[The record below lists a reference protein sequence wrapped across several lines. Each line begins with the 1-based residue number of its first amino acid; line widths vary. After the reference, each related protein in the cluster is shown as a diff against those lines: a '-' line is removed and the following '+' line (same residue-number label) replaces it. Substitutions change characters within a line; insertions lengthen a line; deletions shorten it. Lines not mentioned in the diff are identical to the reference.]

1 MSVFTIPKC
10 YENKIPI
17 GEAGAHIR
25 KIGKHAL
32 ILAGKTAFDTEG
44 DKLKKTL
51 EKNGISYKVVIA
63 RGYPTEE
70 KAQQYSRQALENKND
85 FIIAV
90 GGGKIMDVSKAAAYK
105 AGIPIV
111 TIPTVAATCA
121 AWSTLSVLYTE
132 QGKQDSYLY
141 TKESPVLIIVDKEV
155 LFKAPRKFLIS
166 GVVDSI
172 VKWYEVTSNYNGNQY
187 NFELRLQIKI
197 CELILECLEKEFVDA
212 ALEDYNSIPEEI
224 RENAIDAIIL
234 LAGLSGSIN
243 GNVPYGGLAHHFYNQ
258 ATHVDATH
266 IRLHGEIVMYG
277 LFVQLVIEG
286 EKEAKIKGRMWKM
299 RQLGV
304 PVTLSDLGIVE
315 NIEESVDFIAGR
327 ISERV
332 RDYAPAERTLTK
344 EIIKEAIFK
353 VDAYGRGIKDEGAK

>member
-1 MSVFTIPKC
+1 MSVFTIPQY

-17 GEAGAHIR
+17 GEAGVHIR
-25 KIGKHAL
+25 KVGKNAL
-32 ILAGKTAFDTEG
+32 ILAGETAFDTVGE
-44 DKLKKTL
+44 KLKKTL
-51 EKNGISYKVVIA
+51 EENDISYKVVIVH
-63 RGYPTEE
+63 GYPTEE
-70 KAQQYSRQALENKND
+70 KAEQYSRKALENKND

-90 GGGKIMDVSKAAAYK
+90 GGGKVMDVSKAAAFK
-105 AGIPIV
+105 AGLPIV

-141 TKESPVLIIVDKEV
+141 TSESPVLIIVDKEV
-155 LFKAPRKFLIS
+155 LYAAPKKYLIS

-212 ALEDYNSIPEEI
+212 ALEDYDSIPETI
-224 RENAIDAIIL
+224 KENAIDAIIL
-234 LAGLSGSIN
+234 LAGLSGSIH

-258 ATHVDATH
+258 ATHIDATH
-266 IRLHGEIVMYG
+266 SRLHGEIVMYG
-277 LFVQLVIEG
+277 LFMQLVIEG
-286 EKEAKIKGRMWKM
+286 EKEVKIKERMKKM
-299 RQLGV
+299 KELGV

-315 NIEESVDFIAGR
+315 NIEESVEIIAGR

-332 RDYAPAERTLTK
+332 PDYAPAERTLTK
-344 EIIKEAIFK
+344 ETIKEAIFK
-353 VDAYGRGIKDEGAK
+353 VDAYGKEIKDETIK